1 MKPIP
6 IYHVDAFT
14 DQLFHGNPAAICV
27 LTDPL
32 TDAQLQAI
40 VAENNL
46 PATVFLQK
54 YQQDYLIRWF
64 TPEESDLCGHGTLAA
79 AFVVFHHLEPQRQ
92 SVTFH
97 SSKTG
102 LIVPVQ
108 REKQLIC
115 YDFPLKTVTAVN
127 EQSLITLFA
136 TAFQAPPL
144 SIHAYEKERCLV
156 AFENETQVQAFQP
169 DIALL
174 KTAPYRGIVATARG
188 DDVDFVSRTFY
199 PHKAANATED
209 AVTGSSHCLLTPYW
223 AEQLNKTHLTA
234 KQVSARGGYLECSLH
249 KDHIQLH
256 ATAVLYSQ
264 GTIFLR

>member
-14 DQLFHGNPAAICV
+14 DQLFHGNPAAVCV

-32 TDAQLQAI
+32 PDAQLHAI

-64 TPEESDLCGHGTLAA
+64 TPAESDLCGHGTLAA
-79 AFVVFHHLEPQRQ
+79 AFVVFYHLEPQRQ

-108 REKQLIC
+108 REQQFIC
-115 YDFPLKTVTAVN
+115 YDFPLKPVTAVN
-127 EQSLITLFA
+127 EPSLITLFA

-144 SIHAYEKERCLV
+144 SIHAHEKERCLV
-156 AFENETQVQAFQP
+156 IFENETQVQALQP

-174 KTAPYRGIVATARG
+174 KNAPYPSILATARG
-188 DDVDFVSRTFY
+188 DEVDFVSRNFY
-199 PHKAANATED
+199 PNKPANLHED
-209 AVTGSSHCLLTPYW
+209 PVTGSAHCSLTPYW

-264 GTIFLR
+264 GTIFL